1 MLASAAQVV
10 TKEVVEVGAFG
21 ALGIPR
27 KQWRQIGR
35 RGVGGGES
43 EERGK

>member
-21 ALGIPR
+21 ALGIPG
-27 KQWRQIGR
+27 KQWRQIGH
-35 RGVGGGES
+35 RGIGQKES